1 MLSNDHLIRSTKH
14 VSLLLA
20 LAHLANE
27 GVNLEETG
35 LTARFAASIKEA
47 VDQVSCLDD
56 RLSQMSISPKEEP
69 ESNSKDFTSM
79 LPFSLAAVVEFFL
92 SSKSAPVLSD
102 NVPSIHSSRLQ
113 FERCESLSPKET
125 ALIPSAGS
133 VLSVA
138 ESPSLDTIVASLS
151 NKQLIFRNRS
161 TGEVEYMAVQSP
173 VLSLAVHPVHG
184 NWVAAAAM
192 DGTCVIVDALEKRV
206 VQSFKHH
213 SKYVSRVAFSSSGTF
228 MVTAGY
234 DWAVMV
240 YALDETNFVQIH
252 SMTFLGA
259 IESLVFLP
267 ARLGTGLG
275 MDNRDP
281 ANETFVVGCRNDSA
295 LHFVSFNPA
304 NGPVSTEPRQH
315 SRHSM
320 NRNGDDWVSFT
331 PMDMCVTVQEGVGL
345 LAVYTD
351 MPSGRVCFYTV
362 HRREQDGAKSPF
374 LVEFVGDCF
383 GVVADAFS
391 RPKCAFL
398 WKDTFDSTKNTDSPK
413 RALLLAAT
421 SDDNK
426 VVLFDVGSVFSTQA
440 GSTSFKLGGASD
452 FHAPLAR
459 KVGECLGHEGL
470 VRALCVSLVDR
481 DGVSGSVLYTGSFDK
496 SLRVWDV

>member
-20 LAHLANE
+20 LAHLESE

-35 LTARFAASIKEA
+35 LAARFAASIKEA
-47 VDQVSCLDD
+47 LDQVSCLDD
-56 RLSQMSISPKEEP
+56 RLSQMSISKEER
-69 ESNSKDFTSM
+69 ETNSKSISSM

-92 SSKSAPVLSD
+92 TSKSAPVSSESA
-102 NVPSIHSSRLQ
+102 PSIDSTRLQ

-125 ALIPSAGS
+125 ALIPTTGS

-138 ESPSLDTIVASLS
+138 ESASGNIISSLS
-151 NKQLIFRNRS
+151 NKQLVFRNTS

-173 VLSLAVHPVHG
+173 TLSLAVHPVHG
-184 NWVAAAAM
+184 HWVAAAAM
-192 DGTCVIVDALEKRV
+192 DGTCTIVDAVEKRV
-206 VQSFKHH
+206 LQSFKDH
-213 SKYVSRVAFSSSGTF
+213 SKYVSRVAFSNSGAF

-234 DWAVMV
+234 DWAVNV
-240 YALDETNFVQIH
+240 YALDEASNFVQIH

-259 IESLVFLP
+259 IESLIFLP
-267 ARLGTGLG
+267 ATMGT
-275 MDNRDP
+275 RTSEEP
-281 ANETFVVGCRNDSA
+281 ADETFVVGCRNDSA

-304 NGPVSTEPRQH
+304 KGTASTGPMHH

-345 LAVYTD
+345 LAVYSD

-362 HRREQDGAKSPF
+362 NRTEKIVAKSPF

-398 WKDTFDSTKNTDSPK
+398 WKDAFDSTKDSYSPK

-481 DGVSGSVLYTGSFDK
+481 GGVSGNVLYTGSFDK